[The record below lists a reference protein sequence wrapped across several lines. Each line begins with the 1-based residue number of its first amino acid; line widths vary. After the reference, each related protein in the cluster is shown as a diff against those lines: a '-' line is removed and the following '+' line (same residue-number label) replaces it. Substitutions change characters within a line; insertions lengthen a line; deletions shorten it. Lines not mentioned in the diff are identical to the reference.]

1 MGKGLSGVGDVA
13 LHVLADDGLLVLA
26 GHVVPLDAVAV
37 EVVEDGQAGL
47 GVSAVLNLL
56 SVVRLDTWWVES
68 AKKVITFYESF

>member
-1 MGKGLSGVGDVA
+1 VGKGLSGVGDVA